1 MLSRSVPVLYLPN
14 AILTLRQNTGHFEPT
29 VVELKTKPR
38 PSLPASRQQIADRLM
53 KKGWKP
59 EAFTDTGEP
68 KVDETVLSSIDMPEA
83 RLLSEYLLLNK
94 RIGQIATGKQAWL
107 KMEKGGRIHGHV
119 NRYGCCHIKVYA
131 Q

>member
-1 MLSRSVPVLYLPN
+1 MDIETELQD
-14 AILTLRQNTGHFEPT
+14 TFEPT
-29 VVELKTKPR
+29 VVELKTKTKTIPFN
-38 PSLPASRQQIADRLM
+38 PASRQQIADRLM

-94 RIGQIATGKQAWL
+94 RIGQIGQ
-107 KMEKGGRIHGHV
+107 R
-119 NRYGCCHIKVYA
+119 
-131 Q
+131 